1 IYTDRIPR
9 HTDENSWI
17 NYAVELN
24 PGNNEEL
31 DIVIRTQ
38 NDEISGNDIAIDDI
52 LAYQIPEKC
61 DLTLEVP
68 INIESKPFSA
78 KMDGVTDALCSGADN
93 GEIEVSVSN
102 FDPAQGFQ
110 YSIDDGTNWS
120 EVITSSPF
128 TITGLSAG
136 DYKIVVRDVRD
147 TENCVQELEESIED
161 PSPLVLS
168 AEVTTPM
175 SCSNNYTAIITVTAQ
190 GGNDTFEYRLEGEN
204 GYVVDFQAEN
214 IFTVVGLDKIG
225 NYTISVRDGNNCTSP
240 TTANVVLV
248 APEEVDIALTTDT
261 CITDNN
267 GIIHVTVNDG
277 NGNYQFSLD
286 NTNWNNPDAST
297 PTSFIFDGLVPGESY
312 TVYVKDGMGCPDSE
326 TITLNDPL
334 SITAN
339 AQTSISCFGSADGT
353 LTIDI
358 NNFDTSYTYAIDGT
372 EEGNIYTQSRLLIE
386 NISSGSH
393 TIEVTDL
400 NGCTVSHDF
409 EIASPPAALTAAIDS
424 ITEITCISDG
434 SVTISASQ
442 GWGSY
447 TYELTSTDGTIA
459 VGPQNE
465 ATFTNLPA
473 GDYEVIVRDAGGCAV
488 PVTFNLQEP
497 ERPEVTLAPS
507 SDLCNSDAGVRLIAT
522 EIKGKAPY
530 KYQLNGGEPQSS
542 NEFTVL
548 VADNYTLTVADA
560 NGCTATST
568 TAIEINEE
576 LQVSTS
582 LAKDLECSATQEAAI
597 TLTINGGYP
606 TYTMEVLKDGTSI
619 ATEVP
624 VSGGDIYN
632 TLDPGVYSFI
642 ITDSEG
648 CTDTTNIVEV
658 TD

>member
-1 IYTDRIPR
+1 
-9 HTDENSWI
+9 
-17 NYAVELN
+17 
-24 PGNNEEL
+24 
-31 DIVIRTQ
+31 
-38 NDEISGNDIAIDDI
+38 
-52 LAYQIPEKC
+52 
-61 DLTLEVP
+61 
-68 INIESKPFSA
+68 
-78 KMDGVTDALCSGADN
+78 
-93 GEIEVSVSN
+93 
-102 FDPAQGFQ
+102 
-110 YSIDDGTNWS
+110 
-120 EVITSSPF
+120 
-128 TITGLSAG
+128 
-136 DYKIVVRDVRD
+136 
-147 TENCVQELEESIED
+147 
-161 PSPLVLS
+161 
-168 AEVTTPM
+168 
-175 SCSNNYTAIITVTAQ
+175 
-190 GGNDTFEYRLEGEN
+190 
-204 GYVVDFQAEN
+204 
-214 IFTVVGLDKIG
+214 
-225 NYTISVRDGNNCTSP
+225 
-240 TTANVVLV
+240 
-248 APEEVDIALTTDT
+248 
-261 CITDNN
+261 
-267 GIIHVTVNDG
+267 
-277 NGNYQFSLD
+277 
-286 NTNWNNPDAST
+286 
-297 PTSFIFDGLVPGESY
+297 
-312 TVYVKDGMGCPDSE
+312 DSE

-400 NGCTVSHDF
+400 NECTVSYEF
-409 EIASPPAALTAAIDS
+409 EIASPPASLTAAIDS

-434 SVTISASQ
+434 SVTILASQ

-497 ERPEVTLAPS
+497 ESPEVTLAPS
-507 SDLCNSDAGVRLIAT
+507 SDLCNSDAGVLLIAT
-522 EIKGKAPY
+522 AIKGKAPY

-548 VADNYTLTVADA
+548 VADNYTVTVIDA

-568 TAIEINEE
+568 TAIVINEE
-576 LQVSTS
+576 LQVSAS
-582 LAKDLECSATQEAAI
+582 LAKDLDCSATQEAAI

-606 TYTMEVLKDGTSI
+606 TYTMEVLRDGTSI

-658 TD
+658 TDKAPPEVTEISVDPTCAGSSDGSIELQITGGLPPYTINLHGSTSTKIGGLAAGTYSYTVTDSKGCKADGSVTLIDPDPIIPGTISLIEDYRCDNSSAIIELTGYSSGTVDDPSDYEFSLDNLNYQASPRFDTNILPGNYTIYIRDNNGCIASEDITIDPLNKPTGMSFSASAMICPALTSDVTVEVEGGNE